1 MRKMIFIL
9 GAVLLYAPSVYSDAY
24 IKLVSDKSESD
35 VYVNGDIVG
44 TYYDVPIEFILPPG
58 EYTVEVKKIHKDQSL
73 DYFSRKIKAGKIDTK
88 IAVNAVLKKEYTQDW
103 YYRQANTI
111 KGAQA
116 YLEKFPNTKQSKKI
130 EGFVEMEY
138 ARQATSVKGAKAYL
152 DRYPDGRF
160 REAVLN
166 RTIYLVSMEKKIRNG
181 ETTVKR
187 FEYNEKGN
195 LIQDSIGG
203 LGGPSEK
210 NQYTYNDKKQLIK
223 KVFKRYGKDPLKH
236 LYQYDTKG
244 NRVEESIYGKKH
256 LKKKFLYAY
265 DEKGHLI
272 KELEEYYQHGRY
284 RDSHSYETTYGYD
297 EKNNLVEKERER
309 LAGGDWRKYTYWY
322 DDQGNMVK
330 KRTQIENGYREMDK
344 IYHYD
349 HDHDIVQKHNDSG
362 LVIEEIK
369 NPGGQ
374 YPLKTVYAYR
384 ADQSLAEKNK
394 YFSDGRRI
402 QYFYDANENLVKEFY
417 HPDSEGDTYQTILEH
432 TGIKLKQILH

>member
-1 MRKMIFIL
+1 MKKIIFIFA
-9 GAVLLYAPSVYSDAY
+9 AVLLYAPSVYSDAY

-58 EYTVEVKKIHKDQSL
+58 EYTIEVKKVYKDQTL
-73 DYFSRKIKAGKIDTK
+73 DYFYRKIKAGKIDTK

-116 YLEKFPNTKQSKKI
+116 YLDKVPNGKHSKKI
-130 EGFVEMEY
+130 EAFLEMEY
-138 ARQATSVKGAKAYL
+138 ARKATSVKEAKAYL
-152 DRYPDGRF
+152 DRYPDGKF
-160 REAVLN
+160 RQAVLN

-181 ETTVKR
+181 KTTVQR
-187 FEYNEKGN
+187 FEYDEKGN

-210 NQYTYNDKKQLIK
+210 NQYSYNDKKQLIK
-223 KVFKRYGKDPLKH
+223 KVFQRNGKDPVKH
-236 LYQYDTKG
+236 RYQYDTKG
-244 NRVEESIYGKKH
+244 NRVEELIYGKKH
-256 LKKKFLYAY
+256 LKKKFLYTY
-265 DEKGHLI
+265 DEKGLLV
-272 KELEEYYQHGRY
+272 KELEEYYLGGRY
-284 RDSHSYETTYGYD
+284 RDQNSFETTYGYD
-297 EKNNLVEKERER
+297 EKNNLVEKETKR
-309 LAGGDWRKYTYWY
+309 LTGGHWKKYTYWY

-330 KRTQIENGYREMDK
+330 KRTQIETGHQELDK
-344 IYHYD
+344 TYHYE
-349 HDHDIVQKHNDSG
+349 HDHEIVQKHNDSG
-362 LVIEEIK
+362 LLIEEIK
-369 NPGGQ
+369 DPDGQ

-384 ADQSLAEKNK
+384 PDQTLAEKNK

-417 HPDSEGDTYQTILEH
+417 HPDSDGDTSQTVFEYM
-432 TGIKLKQILH
+432 GIQLKQILR